1 VIQVH
6 LAKPLSHSADEVAGM
21 FTIAEKVQRRLIKM
35 LPEFKDIKYEDAL
48 KKLKLNTVEER
59 RNQAG
64 LIFLYKMYKGL
75 TQPPFELMFQLTCF
89 GQTRGHTLK

>member
-1 VIQVH
+1 MTYQWSVNASHQQITYRVNQQSISCCGVIQVH

-48 KKLKLNTVEER
+48 KKLKKPGWSHLPV
-59 RNQAG
+59 QDV
-64 LIFLYKMYKGL
+64 
-75 TQPPFELMFQLTCF
+75 
-89 GQTRGHTLK
+89 